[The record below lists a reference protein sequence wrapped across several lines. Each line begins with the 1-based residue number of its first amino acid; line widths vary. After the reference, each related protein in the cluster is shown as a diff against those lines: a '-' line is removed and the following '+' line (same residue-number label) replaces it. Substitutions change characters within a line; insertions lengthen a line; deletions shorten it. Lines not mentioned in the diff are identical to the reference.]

1 MDIEHREH
9 EHESGTKHSMK
20 RLYQRKKVNGKY
32 QYSAVG
38 WVCPDCGTMVKNWPS
53 QTRSVAIRAGRG
65 YDSSKDTFFS
75 KFDGAFHQFLRFPR

>member
-1 MDIEHREH
+1 MHLMDIEHREH

-38 WVCPDCGTMVKNWPS
+38 WLCPECGTMVKN
-53 QTRSVAIRAGRG
+53 
-65 YDSSKDTFFS
+65 
-75 KFDGAFHQFLRFPR
+75 